1 MPEEL
6 NNKPAKQEVQQ
17 QVHEVV
23 EQAQHE
29 VTRSRA
35 PWYAVFRRTRVLIGI
50 YIGIFI
56 LFGALAFFV
65 HVHPILA
72 IDVAITQEFQEYRP
86 VWLNG
91 LMVAVSYLGNNSLL
105 FALLILLTAIIFW
118 AVQLRLEA
126 LMIAGLSIVS
136 SILNVGIKLL
146 ISRPRP
152 ATPLVLVI
160 QHAVG
165 YSFPSGHV
173 MSYVAFWGLLFSL
186 GLILFKRDRWW
197 HYALL
202 VISGLFV
209 VLVGPSRIYLGDH
222 WASDVLG
229 AYMFGGLLLGLT
241 LWLYLSL
248 KNRGVLAAPPKPG
261 EPIVEPQPAHASH

>member
-65 HVHPILA
+65 RVHPILA

-86 VWLNG
+86 AWLNG

-105 FALLILLTAIIFW
+105 FSLLILLAAIIFW
-118 AVQLRLEA
+118 EVQLRLEA
-126 LMIAGLSIVS
+126 LMIVGLSIVS
-136 SILNVGIKLL
+136 TILNVSIKLL

-152 ATPLVLVI
+152 ATPIVLVI

-186 GLILFKRDRWW
+186 GLILLKRDRWW

-241 LWLYLSL
+241 LWLYLAL

-261 EPIVEPQPAHASH
+261 EPVVEPQPAHASH